1 MVLITGG
8 FGYLGGR
15 VSEYLINCGY
25 RVRIATSRKVPD
37 SIEINSSFE
46 VVLIDLQDSLSLEKA
61 CKDVSIVI
69 HLAAMNAELCS
80 QDTCKAELVNVNG
93 TSNLINAAI
102 KQKIKKFIY
111 FSTAHVY
118 CSPLQGKLNENSK
131 PIPIH
136 PYAKTHFLAE
146 NLIIDAS
153 NQKLINGIV
162 LRLSNGVGSPMHKD
176 VNCWML
182 VCNDL
187 CRQAVTNKT
196 IKINSSRFLERD
208 FIAISEISRI
218 VEQIINTSNFK
229 NGIFNLSSGS
239 SINLVDLA
247 ELVRERTQKILGFN
261 PKIKFDIDKKL
272 DLKIFESLNLENL
285 KLKNYGYKI
294 LPGITSEIDG
304 LLKNCENWFNKS
316 V

>member
-25 RVRIATSRKVPD
+25 RVRIGTSSKVPD
-37 SIEINSSFE
+37 LKEFNPSFE
-46 VVLIDLQDSLSLEKA
+46 VALIDLQDSLSLENA

-69 HLAAMNAELCS
+69 HLAAMNAQLCS
-80 QDTCKAELVNVNG
+80 QDPFKAELVNVHG
-93 TSNLINAAI
+93 TSNLVNAAI

-118 CSPLQGKLNENSK
+118 CSPLQGKLNENSV
-131 PIPIH
+131 PTPIH

-146 NLIIDAS
+146 NIINDAL
-153 NQKLINGIV
+153 NQELINGIV
-162 LRLSNGVGSPMHKD
+162 LRVSNGVGSPMHKD

-187 CRQAVTNKT
+187 CRQAATNKI
-196 IKINSSRFLERD
+196 IKIKSSRFIERD
-208 FIAISEISRI
+208 FVAISEISRL
-218 VEQIINTSNFK
+218 VEQVIKTRNFK

-239 SINLVDLA
+239 SINLLDLA
-247 ELVRERTQKILGFN
+247 ELVRKRTQKILGFN
-261 PKIKFDIDKKL
+261 PKIKFETDKNL
-272 DLKIFESLNLENL
+272 DSNSHEFLNLENL
-285 KLKNYGYKI
+285 KLKNYGYEI
-294 LPGITSEIDG
+294 LPDITSEIDG
-304 LLKNCENWFNKS
+304 LLKNCDKWFN
-316 V
+316 